1 MLAIQKGSNANNK
14 DEVQRRQKKKSLARP
29 SRIKRVQSIAII
41 AAALLAST
49 LPGAGGAAGEVP
61 QPLHKGMTE
70 AQVEKLYGEPD
81 ERSESDSGTTWT
93 YTKIGAKAFIP
104 IIGAFSHS
112 IKVITVTF
120 RHGRL
125 TSYDVE
131 Q

>member
-1 MLAIQKGSNANNK
+1 M
-14 DEVQRRQKKKSLARP
+14 
-29 SRIKRVQSIAII
+29 RIKRVQSIAVI
-41 AAALLAST
+41 AAAFLALSVPRT
-49 LPGAGGAAGEVP
+49 GRAAGDAP

-104 IIGAFSHS
+104 FVGAFNHS

-120 RHGRL
+120 RRGRVA
-125 TSYDVE
+125 SYDVE

>member
-1 MLAIQKGSNANNK
+1 MQITRMKFKDARRNN
-14 DEVQRRQKKKSLARP
+14 SLARP
-29 SRIKRVQSIAII
+29 SRIKRVQFIAII

-49 LPGAGGAAGEVP
+49 LPGTGRAAGDVP

-70 AQVEKLYGEPD
+70 AQVEKLYGEPN

-104 IIGAFSHS
+104 FFGAFSHS